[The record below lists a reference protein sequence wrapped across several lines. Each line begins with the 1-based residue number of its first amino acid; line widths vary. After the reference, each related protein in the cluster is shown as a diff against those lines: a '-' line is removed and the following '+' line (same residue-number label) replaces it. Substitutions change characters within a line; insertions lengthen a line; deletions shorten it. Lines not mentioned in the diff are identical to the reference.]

1 MSPHSIFGSE
11 KSVVPVLPTLISFE
25 MSMND
30 IQTFFAG
37 GSYDNK
43 VGYNVSLFI
52 DKMVNPQGQHWL
64 SFIFKVLYIVWV
76 LTYYMLC
83 KYISLLFFKS

>member
-1 MSPHSIFGSE
+1 MPLKSGTLGELQRLHSHDTHPGWQRRGGEGTRHID
-11 KSVVPVLPTLISFE
+11 ISFE

-52 DKMVNPQGQHWL
+52 DKMVNPQGQH
-64 SFIFKVLYIVWV
+64 
-76 LTYYMLC
+76 
-83 KYISLLFFKS
+83 